1 MINRRIPARR
11 VNTCDYCGPGIT
23 HIIDP
28 IAYPNDII
36 AEKDKADKC

>member
-28 IAYPNDII
+28 IAYPNDVI
-36 AEKDKADKC
+36 AEKDKAGKC